1 MIESN
6 QLAHAVSL
14 ELFDCTIEDMLK
26 NGSASVFLPYQY
38 TAWSSGPSDGIGG
51 EAVTDPLTVYFS
63 VDVFGDDDRVTFKT
77 TIPDLLD
84 DLHEMYVGFEEDKL
98 QLNAE
103 DLKMMTAIRDS
114 LAKEVARLDEWIRAA
129 NIYDEE
135 IE

>member
-1 MIESN
+1 MIEST

-26 NGSASVFLPYQY
+26 NGTASVFLPYQY
-38 TAWSSGPSDGIGG
+38 SSWSRPSDGIGG
-51 EAVTDPLTVYFS
+51 EVVTDPLTVYFS

-77 TIPDLLD
+77 TISALLD
-84 DLHEMYVGFEEDKL
+84 DLHEMYVGFEKDQL
-98 QLNAE
+98 QLDAR
-103 DLKMMTAIRDS
+103 DLNMMTSIKDS
-114 LAKEVARLDEWIRAA
+114 LAKEVERLDEWIRAA